1 MNENCSSN
9 EDVINESKL
18 DIKQNNIQ
26 QAINKLLPIYNEK
39 EGFPVTTLLTKCYF
53 LSEKFIDAKRI
64 AYDNLNDFLHS
75 LSDFKLLIL
84 VLVKN
89 REFVKA
95 REITEQIRK
104 ISKQWCKISTDIISE
119 EERFVLE
126 NESAYLQNISNEFY
140 HMSFNNNL
148 YEQKETLLKG
158 EKLPLNKFISY
169 TKYLLLDPFVQETIK
184 SELVDTLRKIGYQD
198 IIKFRWINDNVYS
211 VNMKELQPL
220 SKLESYNNIMSKV
233 AADYANNDLIL
244 YLRVKSYFEY
254 QSITLYPLNDQI
266 INNVNDWY
274 KLSIDLYLYGQNN
287 NFNKKSNYYKL
298 ISLIINKFS
307 EIS

>member
-233 AADYANNDLIL
+233 AADYANNDPIL

>member
-1 MNENCSSN
+1 MNENYSSN
-9 EDVINESKL
+9 EEVINESKL

-26 QAINKLLPIYNEK
+26 QAINKLLPIYNE
-39 EGFPVTTLLTKCYF
+39 EEVFPVTTLLTKCYF
-53 LSEKFIDAKRI
+53 LSEKLIDAKKI

-89 REFVKA
+89 REFIKA
-95 REITEQIRK
+95 REITEQIRR
-104 ISKQWCKISTDIISE
+104 ISKQWYKISIDIISKE
-119 EERFVLE
+119 EGFVLE
-126 NESAYLQNISNEFY
+126 NEPAYLQNISNEFY

-158 EKLPLNKFISY
+158 EKLPFNKFISY

-233 AADYANNDLIL
+233 AADYANNDPIL

>member
-1 MNENCSSN
+1 MNENYSSN
-9 EDVINESKL
+9 EEVINESKL

-26 QAINKLLPIYNEK
+26 QAINKLLPIYNEE

-53 LSEKFIDAKRI
+53 LSEKLIDAKKI

-89 REFVKA
+89 REFIKA

-104 ISKQWCKISTDIISE
+104 ISKQWYKISIDIISKE
-119 EERFVLE
+119 EGLVLE
-126 NESAYLQNISNEFY
+126 NEPAYLQNISNEFY

-158 EKLPLNKFISY
+158 EKLPFNKFISY

-184 SELVDTLRKIGYQD
+184 SELVDTLRKTNYQD
-198 IIKFRWINDNVYS
+198 IVKIKWIDNDVYS
-211 VNMKELQPL
+211 INMGELKPL
-220 SKLESYNNIMSKV
+220 SQLKTYNNIMSRV
-233 AADYANNDLIL
+233 DADYANNDPIL
-244 YLRVKSYFEY
+244 YLRVKAYFEY

>member
-1 MNENCSSN
+1 MNENYSSN
-9 EDVINESKL
+9 EEVINESKL

-26 QAINKLLPIYNEK
+26 QAINKLLPIYNE
-39 EGFPVTTLLTKCYF
+39 EEEFPVTTLLTKCYF
-53 LSEKFIDAKRI
+53 LSEKLIDAKKI

-89 REFVKA
+89 REFIKA
-95 REITEQIRK
+95 REITEQISK
-104 ISKQWCKISTDIISE
+104 ISKQWYKISIDIISKE
-119 EERFVLE
+119 EGFVLE
-126 NESAYLQNISNEFY
+126 NEPAYLQNISNEFY

-158 EKLPLNKFISY
+158 EKLPFNKFISY

-184 SELVDTLRKIGYQD
+184 SELVDTLRKTNYQD
-198 IIKFRWINDNVYS
+198 ILKIKWIDNDVYS
-211 VNMKELQPL
+211 INMGELKSL
-220 SKLESYNNIMSKV
+220 SQLKTYNNIMSRV
-233 AADYANNDLIL
+233 DADYANNDPIL
-244 YLRVKSYFEY
+244 YLRVKAYFEY

>member
-1 MNENCSSN
+1 MNENYSSN
-9 EDVINESKL
+9 EEVINESKL

-26 QAINKLLPIYNEK
+26 QAINKLLPIYNE
-39 EGFPVTTLLTKCYF
+39 EEVFPVTTLLTKCYF
-53 LSEKFIDAKRI
+53 LSEKLIDAKKI

-89 REFVKA
+89 REFIKA

-104 ISKQWCKISTDIISE
+104 ISKQWYKISIDIISKE
-119 EERFVLE
+119 EGFVLE
-126 NESAYLQNISNEFY
+126 NEPAYLQNISNEFY

-158 EKLPLNKFISY
+158 EKLPFNKFISY

-233 AADYANNDLIL
+233 AADYANNDPIL